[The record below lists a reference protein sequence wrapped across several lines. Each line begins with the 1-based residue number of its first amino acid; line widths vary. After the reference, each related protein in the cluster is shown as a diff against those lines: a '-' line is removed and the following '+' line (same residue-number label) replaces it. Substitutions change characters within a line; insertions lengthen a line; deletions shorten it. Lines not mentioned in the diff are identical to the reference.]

1 MPTAPPGSVG
11 AVAIVRPLAMVIVK
25 ALVAVT
31 LLASNTWM
39 VKLAV
44 PPDVGVPLIV
54 PVLGASV
61 SPAGNDPTVIDHEYG
76 ELPSTAV
83 RLTV

>member
-1 MPTAPPGSVG
+1 M
-11 AVAIVRPLAMVIVK
+11 VRPEAMVMAN
-25 ALVAVT
+25 ALVADT
-31 LLASNTWM
+31 LLASDTWT

-44 PPDVGVPLIV
+44 PPDVGVPLII
-54 PVLGASV
+54 PVLPASV

-76 ELPSTAV
+76 EVPSTAV